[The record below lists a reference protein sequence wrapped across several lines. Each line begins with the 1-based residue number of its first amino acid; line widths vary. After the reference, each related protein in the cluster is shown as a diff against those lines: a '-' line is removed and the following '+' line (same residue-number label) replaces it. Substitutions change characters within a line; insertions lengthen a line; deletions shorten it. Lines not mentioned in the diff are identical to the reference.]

1 MQTKRLLIFT
11 MQDTDML
18 KDKLNP
24 VTNAPAPS
32 CSKGKIY
39 SRLLTFI
46 DETLPVFQAEFKT
59 LHKSSEE
66 ELTERL
72 VKTLAYYANRKMP
85 SFIFQQETIQKQE
98 KGQNRKVDIGVFLH
112 YKDDTPFFALEA
124 KRLPTLP
131 QKREKEYVIGDNDQK
146 ISGGIERFKRNLHGV
161 DLNES
166 GMIGYV
172 QSGDCSNWSN
182 QINSWIQEL
191 IDNQSSSTL
200 KWTDIDLLR
209 SIENKK
215 DVFCKHQ
222 SINTKIDG
230 SSIIL
235 HHYLVNISG

>member
-1 MQTKRLLIFT
+1 MRDI
-11 MQDTDML
+11 DML

-24 VTNAPAPS
+24 VINAPEPS
-32 CSKGKIY
+32 CSKGKIN
-39 SRLLTFI
+39 SRLLAFI
-46 DETLPVFQAEFKT
+46 DETIPVFQAEFKA

-85 SFIFQQETIQKQE
+85 SFIFVQETIQKQE

-131 QKREKEYVIGDNDQK
+131 KKREKEYVIGDNDK
-146 ISGGIERFKRNLHGV
+146 KYSGGIERFKRNLHGV

-166 GMIGYV
+166 GMIAYV
-172 QSGDCSNWSN
+172 QSGDCFDWRN

-191 IDNQSSSTL
+191 IDNSSSSTL
-200 KWTDIDLLR
+200 QWTENDLLKDV
-209 SIENKK
+209 ENKK
-215 DVFCKHQ
+215 GEYYKYH
-222 SINTKIDG
+222 SKSTKTDG
-230 SSIIL
+230 SSIEL
-235 HHYLVNISG
+235 YHYLVNISGD